1 MEKLI
6 KNQPI
11 ITTENQAIQQQS
23 EIKIDKTLY
32 LVTSYYSGTETLE
45 ESILHAIN
53 REVMEDVTHKIDE
66 KPPRTGYNGNSNIYS
81 R

>member
-1 MEKLI
+1 MENIK

-11 ITTENQAIQQQS
+11 TTAEQQVTLRKS
-23 EIKIDKTLY
+23 EIKIDRTLY
-32 LVTSYYSGTETLE
+32 LVTSHYSGNETLE

-53 REVMEDVTHKIDE
+53 REVLKPATHKTDE
-66 KPPRTGYNGNSNIYS
+66 KPSCKGYNGNSNIYS